1 MAKVYQDPKEEA
13 IYEEGKKQG
22 ADDFFQ
28 LLLVNVYAR
37 KVQDFHNYNTM
48 ARKGGIVF
56 LGDSITDNYDVY
68 EYYHG
73 YDVYNRGIGGDT
85 SEGVLKRLQESVYE
99 LEPKVVVLLIGT
111 NDFQLCEN
119 HQPADIL
126 ARIKL
131 ICESIHAHLPKT
143 EIILESIYPV
153 YNGENPKVDS
163 LSVGSKTNSEIDK
176 TNLLLKA
183 YQQPYI
189 HYLDVNSA
197 LKGPDGNVQL
207 DYTMEGLHTSTTGY
221 FVVTRLVKEAL
232 KELGV
237 VSHER

>member
-1 MAKVYQDPKEEA
+1 M
-13 IYEEGKKQG
+13 
-22 ADDFFQ
+22 
-28 LLLVNVYAR
+28 
-37 KVQDFHNYNTM
+37 
-48 ARKGGIVF
+48 
-56 LGDSITDNYDVY
+56 
-68 EYYHG
+68 
-73 YDVYNRGIGGDT
+73 
-85 SEGVLKRLQESVYE
+85 
-99 LEPKVVVLLIGT
+99 VVLLIGT